1 MSERKGTAPGIKKS
15 GLYDVSVCP
24 HTETPELRGSSGIT
38 EIARKLIKKGL
49 TIGVAESCTGGLLS
63 STLTDVP
70 ESSKWFKGAVV
81 AYTNEVKTRILGVKA
96 KTLEKYGAISEE
108 TALELAKGVRKKLKT
123 DIGVSI
129 TGLAG
134 PGGGTKKTPVGTV
147 FIGAYDGKETLVKK
161 LELTGSRI
169 TIKKRAA
176 KAALRAL
183 KRLLR

>member
-1 MSERKGTAPGIKKS
+1 MSKRKGTVPGIKKS

-38 EIARKLIKKGL
+38 EIARKLIKKRL
-49 TIGVAESCTGGLLS
+49 TLGVAESCTGGLVS

-70 ESSKWFKGAVV
+70 GSSKWFKGAVV
-81 AYTNEVKTRILGVKA
+81 AYTNAVKTRILGVRA
-96 KTLEKYGAISEE
+96 KTLKKYGAISKE

-134 PGGGTKKTPVGTV
+134 PGGGTKKTPVGTI
-147 FIGAYDGKETLVKK
+147 FIGAYDGKKTLVKR
-161 LELTGSRI
+161 LELAGSRI
-169 TIKKRAA
+169 TIKNKAA
-176 KAALRAL
+176 EAALRAL
-183 KRLLR
+183 KELLR